1 MTDFINYYEC
11 PQCGEKWEDVWDS
24 MCDDRC
30 PHCNISVS
38 PYESIEVD
46 DKIVDEK
53 IKELYN

>member
-46 DKIVDEK
+46 DKIVD
-53 IKELYN
+53 